1 MTSATNPPTEGP
13 NFVVAGAARSGTTAL
28 MRALGSHREVF
39 VTEPKEVHFF
49 SHAGR
54 PTAYRGPGDDDIN
67 RTIISEPSEFS
78 RLFDGVE
85 EPARGE
91 GSVSTLYFPERSI
104 PALRRYADPDCR
116 VVVIVREPAA
126 RSHSAYLYLRSR
138 GAEDESFEAA
148 LEAEPDR
155 RRSGYHH
162 MWHYRA
168 MSRYERQLPAFA
180 DEFGDGLHLIV
191 WEELRADPA
200 AEMRRLCRFL
210 DVDPDVDFDLGTP
223 VNLGGVPR
231 SRVLTAAM
239 NTARRSPAVRTAVKR
254 TVGVGLMERIRAV
267 HLARPEREPVAVTP
281 LRTSL
286 RDAREC
292 VEDLLGRHVDAW
304 DPPH

>member
-1 MTSATNPPTEGP
+1 MTTASNPPTDGP

-28 MRALGSHREVF
+28 MRALGSHPEVF

-49 SHAGR
+49 GHAER
-54 PTAYRGPGDDDIN
+54 PTTYRGPGDDDIN
-67 RTIISEPSEFS
+67 RTIITDPAEFS
-78 RLFDGVE
+78 RLFAGVD
-85 EPARGE
+85 EPVRGE
-91 GSVSTLYFPERSI
+91 GSVSTLYWPDRSI
-104 PALRRYADPDCR
+104 PALRRYADPGCR

-138 GAEDESFEAA
+138 GAEDATFEAG

-155 RRSGYHH
+155 RRDGYHH

-168 MSRYERQLPAFA
+168 MSRYEEQLPAFA
-180 DEFGDGLHLIV
+180 GEFGDRLHLIV
-191 WEELRADPA
+191 MEELRADPT

-210 DVDPDVDFDLGTP
+210 DVDPSFQFDLGTP

-254 TVGVGLMERIRAV
+254 TVSVGLMERIRAV
-267 HLARPEREPVAVTP
+267 HLARPDREPASVAP
-281 LRTSL
+281 LRASL
-286 RDAREC
+286 VDAREC

-304 DPPH
+304 VAPR